1 MGTRDLMYTLVD
13 LKHLNKHI
21 YLSHDCT
28 PDAEVEPT
36 TLGLVVRGADHY
48 IIKSAMNRHLEFYG
62 ILNRLTYYYVYI
74 VKVSAYYFI
83 SGEPRACL
91 SFTAMGI

>member
-1 MGTRDLMYTLVD
+1 M
-13 LKHLNKHI
+13 LNIQTNK

-36 TLGLVVRGADHY
+36 TLGLVIRGADHY
-48 IIKSAMNRHLEFYG
+48 IIKSAVNRQLEFNS
-62 ILNRLTYYYVYI
+62 ILNRLTYVYI
-74 VKVSAYYFI
+74 VKVSAYYLI